1 VIETVKKQ
9 KAALFGR
16 AVCTGVLVNG
26 GTGHV
31 TLLSQADRQ
40 FLDRAV
46 HTRTRL
52 KTVSDTG
59 NLVSEK
65 PINRASW
72 LDFTTLP
79 GWNEQR
85 ILRSA
90 ASAIGLRD
98 PYFLVHE
105 GDAGASTVVDGRKM
119 HNFSSYDYLGF
130 NQHPAVRAAAQTAI
144 DRYGV
149 SASASRLVA
158 GERPVHR
165 ALEAALADHYHQEDC
180 LTFVSGHA
188 TNVATI
194 VALLGPKDLV
204 LHDALAH
211 NSIVMG
217 AQMARAERR
226 SFPHNDLATLESTLV
241 SLRGQFERVLIVAEG
256 HYSMDG
262 DVCDLAALVALKERH
277 HAWLMIDDAHGLGVL
292 GATGLGIFE
301 HCNVDPRKVDIW
313 MGTLSKTLAG
323 CGGYIAGPTS
333 LIDYLK
339 RSAGGFVY
347 SVAMPPAVT
356 AASLEALQLLT
367 QEPERIRKLHAN
379 ARFFRKSAV
388 AAGLDVGL
396 SIGMAIVPVMTG
408 SSIRAVTLSQRLF
421 DRGVNVQP
429 IIHPAI
435 PERLARLRFFLS
447 SEHTFAQI
455 EEVVP
460 MIAEE
465 LKIASRSSLTGLVQ
479 RNETV

>member
-1 VIETVKKQ
+1 MD
-9 KAALFGR
+9 AGHAL
-16 AVCTGVLVNG
+16 
-26 GTGHV
+26 
-31 TLLSQADRQ
+31 
-40 FLDRAV
+40 
-46 HTRTRL
+46 
-52 KTVSDTG
+52 
-59 NLVSEK
+59 SEK
-65 PINRASW
+65 SMNRASW

-79 GWNEQR
+79 GWHDQKM
-85 ILRSA
+85 LRST
-90 ASAIGLRD
+90 ASALGLRD
-98 PYFLVHE
+98 PYFLIHE
-105 GDAGASTVVDGRKM
+105 GDAGASTTVDGRKM

-130 NQHPAVRAAAQTAI
+130 NQHQAVRAAAKAAI

-188 TNVATI
+188 TNVAAI

-204 LHDALAH
+204 LHDGLAH

-217 AQMARAERR
+217 AEMSRAERR
-226 SFPHNDLATLESTLV
+226 SFPHNDLAALEAI
-241 SLRGQFERVLIVAEG
+241 LRSVRGHFERVLIVAEG

-262 DVCDLAALVALKERH
+262 DICDLPSLVAIKERH

-292 GATGLGIFE
+292 GAQGLGIFE

-313 MGTLSKTLAG
+313 MGTRSKTLAG
-323 CGGYIAGPTS
+323 CGGYIAGPTA
-333 LIDYLK
+333 LVDFLK

-347 SVAMPPAVT
+347 SVAMPPAV
-356 AASLEALQLLT
+356 AAAAHEALQRLR
-367 QEPERIRKLHAN
+367 QEPERVLKLHAN
-379 ARFFRKSAV
+379 ATAFRKLAV
-388 AAGLDVGL
+388 DAGLDVGL
-396 SIGMAIVPVMTG
+396 SMGGAIVPIMTG

-429 IIHPAI
+429 IIYPAI

-447 SEHTFAQI
+447 CEHTFAQI

-460 MIAEE
+460 LIAEE
-465 LKIASRSSLTGLVQ
+465 LKIASASSLTGLVR
-479 RNETV
+479 RNEPL